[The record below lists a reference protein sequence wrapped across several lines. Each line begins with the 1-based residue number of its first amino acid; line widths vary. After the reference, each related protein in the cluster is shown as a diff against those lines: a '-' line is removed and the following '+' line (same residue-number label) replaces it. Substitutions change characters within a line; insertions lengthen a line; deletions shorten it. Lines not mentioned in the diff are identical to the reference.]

1 MENDKYF
8 LFSPFNFPLSTST
21 SCYTNVPSAN
31 GWNIGPKQHQT
42 KNISFTLT
50 ATCASPG
57 ASSTA
62 GWTTWPKDLSPRRGT
77 GNTRRYLGSQ
87 CTRLADSIIRL
98 RQDRCRLRNGK
109 HQLQT
114 VRAGI
119 SLPELRHA
127 YPLHRQWRKGQ

>member
-8 LFSPFNFPLSTST
+8 LFSPFHFQLPHHVIRTHPRPM
-21 SCYTNVPSAN
+21 V
-31 GWNIGPKQHQT
+31 G
-42 KNISFTLT
+42 TLGRNNT
-50 ATCASPG
+50 RQRIYRLLRPQPAFHLEPVQPPG
-57 ASSTA
+57 GRHGQRAYRH
-62 GWTTWPKDLSPRRGT
+62 RRGT
-77 GNTRRYLGSQ
+77 RNTRRYLGSQ
-87 CTRLADSIIRL
+87 RTRLADSIIRL

>member
-50 ATCASPG
+50 ATCVSPG

-62 GWTTWPKDLSPRRGT
+62 GWTTWPKDLSPSAW
-77 GNTRRYLGSQ
+77 NTRRYLGSQ
-87 CTRLADSIIRL
+87 RTRLADSIIRL